1 MIGVSAMN
9 SVFSFAKRMLFL
21 TRSSLVWLHRVL
33 IEPPSP
39 ISDLKQQSMVRMFSA
54 LYVTLL
60 PIILWIALL
69 YVVTGSP
76 SDVYAGLF
84 MGAFI
89 LTVSYAC
96 VRMGQLQIG
105 FVLAIVT
112 GITTIVIRAASL
124 PFPHSE
130 ILLLV
135 AVTLSTALIMP
146 LRYTILVSIVN
157 IVIVVIFGYVVVE
170 LPREIHQDYI
180 NHMLLTHS
188 LIVLLTYYRNQSV
201 AQFTKQQTAAQARLQ
216 LILAHIPGTLWT
228 FDQHLK
234 TKSVN
239 GYNLYLNETEGK
251 TIPSGMLPRALHPHT
266 GHAPGVLERV
276 LKGETVTYE
285 REIGQD
291 HYQYTLQPLVQND
304 VIIGGIGIAIDVSE
318 QRQAERQAQQLVAA
332 KERTNGL
339 AKFIHAASHDLRNPI
354 SAINANLYMMKRDPY
369 GHKQPDRIA
378 VIEYEINRLNV
389 ILNSFTI
396 MAELER
402 NEYLPTVPTDI
413 SGLIRELCRN
423 VHNRDDQNAA
433 RIQLHLAASLPHV
446 PINVSSMHR
455 ALANVLDN
463 AVKFTPA
470 DGQVDVRV
478 FEGASKVVIDIEDNG
493 AGIAEADLPHIFD
506 PFFRGAAHR
515 PIEQGSTGL
524 GLSIARRVIEQH
536 KGLISVASTEN
547 AGTTVRITLPTM
559 VSHADV
565 SDVTRLPQI
574 SDTTLGATSLG
585 ATSLGTS
592 ASDTSSLRVTSRR
605 SAFSR
610 V

>member
-1 MIGVSAMN
+1 MISI
-9 SVFSFAKRMLFL
+9 FSFSKRTRVSTQSFL
-21 TRSSLVWLHRVL
+21 RQLHRIL
-33 IEPPSP
+33 IEPPSQ
-39 ISDLKQQSMVRMFSA
+39 ITDRKQQSMVRLFSA

-60 PIILWIALL
+60 PIILSIALL
-69 YVVTGSP
+69 YAVTGSP
-76 SDVYAGLF
+76 SEVYAGLF
-84 MGAFI
+84 MGACI

-146 LRYTILVSIVN
+146 LRYTILVSILN
-157 IVIVVIFGYVVVE
+157 TVIVVIFGYVVVE
-170 LPREIHQDYI
+170 LPRAIHQDYI

-188 LIVLLTYYRNQSV
+188 LIVLLTYYRNHSA
-201 AQFTKQQTAAQARLQ
+201 AQFINQQAAAQARLE
-216 LILAHIPGTLWT
+216 LILAHVPGTLWT
-228 FDQHLK
+228 FDKHLK
-234 TKSVN
+234 TKSIN
-239 GYNLYLNETEGK
+239 GYSLYLNETEGR

-266 GHAPGVLERV
+266 GHAPGVMERV

-285 REIGQD
+285 REIGQNY
-291 HYQYTLQPLVQND
+291 YQYTLQPLVQND
-304 VIIGGIGIAIDVSE
+304 IIIGGIGMAIDVSE
-318 QRQAERQAQQLVAA
+318 QRQAERQAQQLAAA

-389 ILNSFTI
+389 ILNSFTT

-402 NEYLPTVPTDI
+402 NEYLPTIPTDM
-413 SGLIRELCRN
+413 SGLIRDLCRN
-423 VHNRDDQNAA
+423 VHNRDDQHAA
-433 RIQLHLAASLPHV
+433 QIQLHLAASLPHV
-446 PINVSSMHR
+446 PIHVSSMHR

-470 DGQVDVRV
+470 DGQVNVRV
-478 FEGASKVVIDIEDNG
+478 FEDASKLVIEVEDNG
-493 AGIAEADLPHIFD
+493 AGIAEADLPYVFD

-536 KGLISVASTEN
+536 KGLISVASMEN
-547 AGTTVRITLPTM
+547 AGTTIRITLPTI

-574 SDTTLGATSLG
+574 SGSSLDTTSLSTS
-585 ATSLGTS
+585 T
-592 ASDTSSLRVTSRR
+592 SDTSSISVASRR
-605 SAFSR
+605 SVFSR